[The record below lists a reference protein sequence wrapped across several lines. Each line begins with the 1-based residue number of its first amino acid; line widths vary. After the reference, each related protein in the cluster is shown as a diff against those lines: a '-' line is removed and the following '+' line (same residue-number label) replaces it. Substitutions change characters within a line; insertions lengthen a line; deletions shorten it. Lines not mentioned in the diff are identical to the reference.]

1 MRRAAPELV
10 FATLLVAFGLFM
22 AIGSLGY
29 GLFVHGGLVGPG
41 FVPFV
46 AGALL
51 AGCAAWAG
59 TEVVLRARGR
69 GSVTAAEPG
78 VVDEPAS
85 QAAEPESRTSPDSVG
100 SSLPGA
106 RSVGSGRA
114 MLVLALVAVA
124 AVLTYAIGYV
134 AAFGVIT
141 FVILAVV
148 ERERIWLSVLISVA
162 AVAVAWLLFG
172 QLLGIPLPG
181 GALHIPGGG

>member
-46 AGALL
+46 AGVLL
-51 AGCAAWAG
+51 AGCSAWAG
-59 TEVVLRARGR
+59 AEVFLRARGR
-69 GSVTAAEPG
+69 APVTATESDPVDESAPDESGASSPPG
-78 VVDEPAS
+78 VH
-85 QAAEPESRTSPDSVG
+85 SVNT
-100 SSLPGA
+100 
-106 RSVGSGRA
+106 GRA

-124 AVLTYAIGYV
+124 AILTYAIGYV

-141 FVILAVV
+141 FVMLAVL
-148 ERERIWLSVLISVA
+148 ERERIWLSVVISVA

-181 GALHIPGGG
+181 GALHILGGG